1 MKIDDFFEKISPI
14 TNWSGVLKAAGIEP
28 TAMSKHRQGHQP
40 LTWHHYPAIVR
51 ILCSLHG
58 CIEIDGLT
66 IRVDPD
72 GPAFFLSRAIRQG
85 EIIETEDGGF
95 EYPVVEVRDICDD
108 HDLYQLFQCA

>member
-1 MKIDDFFEKISPI
+1 MKLDAYFKKITPV
-14 TNWSGVLKAAGIEP
+14 TNWIGVLQAAGI
-28 TAMSKHRQGHQP
+28 TQSAMSKHQKGHQS

-51 ILCSLHG
+51 VLCTMHG
-58 CIEIDGLT
+58 CIEVDGWT